1 MIHFFKMTRV
11 AMAALAMIGLVACGS
26 SEANLVNGTLPR
38 ANSSQALD
46 TAFDNYLAAVQAAIE
61 GCSIDIQTDY

>member
-1 MIHFFKMTRV
+1 
-11 AMAALAMIGLVACGS
+11 MIGLVACGS